1 MSSYQLT
8 KIQRDTLDFII
19 KFYRKKSYTPTLA
32 EIAKHFSISIRAA
45 YDRVNALIRKGYIE
59 REKGARTIKILELD
73 LDSESHIPLLG
84 KISAG
89 IPLMA
94 EENIE
99 TYIPI
104 RKEYFPAGE
113 YFSLKVIGDS
123 MINAGIIEGDILV
136 VRQQNYAQNGEIV
149 VAMFE
154 GETTVKRIFFENKMV
169 ILQPENPEYERMIK
183 RYVSILGKVE
193 GLIRRY

>member
-19 KFYRKKSYTPTLA
+19 KFYRKKSYTPTLT
-32 EIAKHFSISIRAA
+32 EIAKNFGISIRAA

-169 ILQPENPEYERMIK
+169 VLQPENPEYERMIK

>member
-19 KFYRKKSYTPTLA
+19 AFYRKKSYTPTLT
-32 EIAKHFSISIRAA
+32 EIAKNFGISIRAA

-169 ILQPENPEYERMIK
+169 VLQPENPEYERMIK

>member
-19 KFYRKKSYTPTLA
+19 EFYRRKSYTPTLA

-169 ILQPENPEYERMIK
+169 VLQPENPKYERMIK

>member
-19 KFYRKKSYTPTLA
+19 KFYRKKSYTPTLT
-32 EIAKHFSISIRAA
+32 EIAKNFGISIRAA
-45 YDRVNALIRKGYIE
+45 YDRVSALIRKGYIE

-169 ILQPENPEYERMIK
+169 VLQPENPEYERMIK